1 MPVLG
6 FLFRF
11 ALVAAVIAIAGTAVW
26 MGEARPLSAQTAPPD
41 PLTAVT
47 VTPVKL
53 EEVADTVER
62 VGRVQAVDDVELRAR
77 VRGFLEQRPYKE
89 GADVQEGDLLF
100 VIEQAEYQT
109 AVARAQAQLARANA
123 ELDNTL
129 RARNRAASLR
139 ERGNISQAA
148 HDDAIAAHL
157 QAQADVKAAQ
167 AELRAAELNLSYTE
181 IRAPFA
187 GRIGRSTYSVGDLV
201 GPDSDPLA
209 ELVSLDPI
217 YVYVEV
223 PENVLLEARRKN
235 AELTNSG
242 DPVPV
247 VTPRIRFRDGK
258 EYPHP
263 GIVDFRDNR
272 INPTTGTQTARAVF
286 ANPDKLLLPGQY
298 VEVVVQIGEKEKRL
312 VIPQASVQEDQAGRF
327 VLVVDD
333 ANQVSIRRVVL
344 GEQNGINYVVDS
356 GLSEGER
363 VIFQGVQKV
372 RPGMTVAP
380 TEADPEK
387 PV

>member
-1 MPVLG
+1 
-6 FLFRF
+6 
-11 ALVAAVIAIAGTAVW
+11 
-26 MGEARPLSAQTAPPD
+26 
-41 PLTAVT
+41 
-47 VTPVKL
+47 
-53 EEVADTVER
+53 
-62 VGRVQAVDDVELRAR
+62 
-77 VRGFLEQRPYKE
+77 
-89 GADVQEGDLLF
+89 
-100 VIEQAEYQT
+100 
-109 AVARAQAQLARANA
+109 
-123 ELDNTL
+123 
-129 RARNRAASLR
+129 
-139 ERGNISQAA
+139 
-148 HDDAIAAHL
+148 
-157 QAQADVKAAQ
+157 
-167 AELRAAELNLSYTE
+167 
-181 IRAPFA
+181 
-187 GRIGRSTYSVGDLV
+187 V
-201 GPDSDPLA
+201 GPDSESLA

-235 AELTNSG
+235 AELADTG
-242 DPVPV
+242 DPAPV
-247 VTPRIRFRDGK
+247 VTPRIRFRDGR
-258 EYPHP
+258 EYPYT
-263 GIVDFRDNR
+263 GTVDFRDNR

-286 ANPDKLLLPGQY
+286 PNPDKLLLPGQY